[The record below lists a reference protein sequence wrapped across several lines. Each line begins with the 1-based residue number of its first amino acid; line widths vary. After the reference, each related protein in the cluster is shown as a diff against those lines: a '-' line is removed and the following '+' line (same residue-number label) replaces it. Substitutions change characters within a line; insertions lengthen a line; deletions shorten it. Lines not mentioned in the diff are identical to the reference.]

1 MTYEMSVSQKK
12 NQKSRNKLGMR
23 IRENIYQA
31 ILWILL
37 LILAGCM
44 ILPFLYVLVLSF
56 TDPSVYVA
64 GKFTLWPKKWSL
76 EAYKLILSGTGF
88 INSLKST
95 VIITA
100 GMVPNFMNIKLLGLI
115 DNYLACILPS
125 VCGAWTIMVMRS
137 FFQSLPI
144 ELEEAAK
151 IDGCGQVGIF
161 GKIILPLSKA
171 MMATMTLFAFVSYWN
186 TYFNSIMYMTSTSK
200 STLQVYVQKVVLSSN
215 ISDVVDVEVAVANAI
230 PQEIMRMAAVV
241 IVVLPVLIIYPF
253 LQKYFQAGMMVG
265 AVKG

>member
-1 MTYEMSVSQKK
+1 
-12 NQKSRNKLGMR
+12 
-23 IRENIYQA
+23 
-31 ILWILL
+31 
-37 LILAGCM
+37 
-44 ILPFLYVLVLSF
+44 
-56 TDPSVYVA
+56 
-64 GKFTLWPKKWSL
+64 
-76 EAYKLILSGTGF
+76 
-88 INSLKST
+88 
-95 VIITA
+95 
-100 GMVPNFMNIKLLGLI
+100 
-115 DNYLACILPS
+115 
-125 VCGAWTIMVMRS
+125 MVMRS